1 MSDITEN
8 NFIGKGILIV
18 TVLVVIGAIAWGLNT
33 QSSNSSKSRNV
44 NVEITDQDKYLGNK
58 DAKVTLIEYADFQ
71 CPACKA
77 YEDIIKQLRD
87 VYSPDQLRTVY
98 RHFPLR
104 SIHPN
109 ADISAQAAEAAG
121 EEGKFW
127 EMKSLL
133 FEKQDE
139 WANEKDPKGLFGA
152 YAKSLGIDVGKFDE
166 DLKSDD
172 DSKERVEKDYQSGVA
187 LGINSTPT
195 FILNGV
201 IIKNPQS
208 LDEFK
213 ALIDAELKK

>member
-8 NFIGKGILIV
+8 NFIGKGIVIV
-18 TVLVVIGAIAWGLNT
+18 TILVVIGAIIWGLNS
-33 QSSNSSKSRNV
+33 QSSGTREV
-44 NVEITDQDKYLGNK
+44 NVEVTEEDTSLGNS
-58 DAKVTLIEYADFQ
+58 DAKVTLIEYSDFQ

-77 YEDIIKQLRD
+77 YEDIIKQVRESYTAEELRF
-87 VYSPDQLRTVY
+87 VF

-109 ADISAQAAEAAG
+109 ADLAAQAAESAG

-127 EMKSLL
+127 EMKDVL
-133 FEKQDE
+133 FEKQSE
-139 WANEKDPKGLFGA
+139 WAEDKDPRGFFSA
-152 YAKSLGIDVGKFDE
+152 YAKGLGLDIAEFEE
-166 DLKSDD
+166 DMKSDD

-208 LDEFK
+208 LEEFK

>member
-1 MSDITEN
+1 MDATEN
-8 NFIGKGILIV
+8 NLIGKVIV
-18 TVLVVIGAIAWGLNT
+18 IITVLVVAGAVFWGIRT
-33 QSSNSSKSRNV
+33 QDSGSKSV
-44 NVEITDQDKYLGNK
+44 NVEVTDEDKYLGDKN
-58 DAKVTLIEYADFQ
+58 AKVTLVEYSDFQ

-77 YEDIIKQLRD
+77 YEDIVKEIRNAYSAEDLRI
-87 VYSPDQLRTVY
+87 VY

-109 ADISAQAAEAAG
+109 ADLAAQATEAAG

-127 EMKSLL
+127 EMKDEL
-133 FEKQDE
+133 FKNQAE
-139 WANEKDPKGLFGA
+139 WSKEKDPRGLFGA
-152 YAKSLGIDVGKFDE
+152 YAKAIGLDVAEFEE
-166 DLKSDD
+166 DLLPED

-201 IIKNPQS
+201 VIKNPQTV
-208 LDEFK
+208 DEFK

>member
-18 TVLVVIGAIAWGLNT
+18 TVLVVIGAIVWGLNT
-33 QSSNSSKSRNV
+33 QSSGSRNV
-44 NVEITDQDKYLGNK
+44 NVEVTDEDTYLGNK
-58 DAKVTLIEYADFQ
+58 DAKVTLVEYSDFQ

-77 YEDIIKQLRD
+77 YEDIVKQLRD
-87 VYSPDQLRTVY
+87 SYSPEDLKFVY

-109 ADISAQAAEAAG
+109 ADIAAQAAEAAG

-133 FEKQDE
+133 FEKQSE
-139 WANEKDPKGLFGA
+139 WEKEKDPKGLFGA

-166 DLKSDD
+166 DLKADD

-187 LGINSTPT
+187 LDIASTPT

-213 ALIDAELKK
+213 SLIDAELKK